1 MPSAPAKPL
10 QARVAAYASSAPG
23 EPPRAASRACRSIL
37 DRFDAAAQQPGP
49 GPQQQQQQQGFT
61 DQQQPQDQYPDG
73 HSRGHTADKLASAR
87 AQLQPPGTADGMP
100 TCPRPPSRPLHRD
113 RPATAG
119 PQVSLQVRD
128 TQPGRDTCGD
138 PMAVDGEQVQP
149 PPGMRQ
155 QPTAWVWA
163 WGGWGWG
170 WQQAA
175 VEDVSRKAGGS
186 ESSAGPATQVGAAA
200 AQVAMQVEMQVEGDW
215 LYYAHSAP
223 HRAPP
228 KHPRTVP
235 SSLAS
240 SRQGQAHGHVLLPT
254 VRRSAHEASFPFSCS
269 SLQDA
274 PLSTAPQPSPHG
286 AAAPLAC
293 TQGRWLGSRPLQL
306 HGPQQRQPLPGHATG
321 LRRRRSS
328 SASGASSDVPTPVLI
343 HLLRPLST
351 PGLLPVITT
360 GLPHRANN
368 ATAAAGTHCSPVPTP
383 AAAAGSGGGQLS
395 CRGMYDTM
403 PCGPWGLGARG
414 SPSPAMAA
422 VFVRACCCHEVV
434 GALSSLMHYNVLP
447 MKGELRTCP
456 GILITIGLVCNT
468 VTASV
473 HAHVGHDVTVFTC
486 MPNTGMHHFLLGA
499 LIPCLHLA

>member
-37 DRFDAAAQQPGP
+37 DRFNAAAQQPGP
-49 GPQQQQQQQGFT
+49 VPLQQQQHGFR
-61 DQQQPQDQYPDG
+61 DQQPQQDQDCHSQG
-73 HSRGHTADKLASAR
+73 HAADKLASAR
-87 AQLQPPGTADGMP
+87 AQLQPPSTADGMP

-119 PQVSLQVRD
+119 GHVAVTVRD

-149 PPGMRQ
+149 PPGRRQ
-155 QPTAWVWA
+155 QATAWVWA

-175 VEDVSRKAGGS
+175 VEDASRKAGGS
-186 ESSAGPATQVGAAA
+186 ESSAGPPMQVETAADQA
-200 AQVAMQVEMQVEGDW
+200 AMQVEVQEEGDW
-215 LYYAHSAP
+215 LYYTHRVP

-228 KHPRTVP
+228 RHPRPVP

-240 SRQGQAHGHVLLPT
+240 SRQGQAHGNALLPT
-254 VRRSAHEASFPFSCS
+254 VRRSANEASFTFSCS

-274 PLSTAPQPSPHG
+274 PYSAAAAQPPPYG
-286 AAAPLAC
+286 AAAPLP
-293 TQGRWLGSRPLQL
+293 QGRWLGSRPLLQ
-306 HGPQQRQPLPGHATG
+306 GPQQHQQHQQQQQAQPLPGNATG
-321 LRRRRSS
+321 LRRRLSS
-328 SASGASSDVPTPVLI
+328 SASGVSSDVPTPVLI

-360 GLPHRANN
+360 GMPQRAND
-368 ATAAAGTHCSPVPTP
+368 AMTAAGAHCSPLPTP
-383 AAAAGSGGGQLS
+383 AAVAGSGGGQMS
-395 CRGMYDTM
+395 CRGMYDT
-403 PCGPWGLGARG
+403 PCGPWGHGARG
-414 SPSPAMAA
+414 GPSPAMAA

-434 GALSSLMHYNVLP
+434 GALSALMHYNVLP
-447 MKGELRTCP
+447 MKGELP
-456 GILITIGLVCNT
+456 VC
-468 VTASV
+468 
-473 HAHVGHDVTVFTC
+473 
-486 MPNTGMHHFLLGA
+486 
-499 LIPCLHLA
+499 